1 MLRPVLLCLLILVG
15 HAAKASPV
23 SSALPDAELRGEATL
38 RFLGFPLYKAR
49 LFTPS
54 GAPLD
59 WSKDFALELTYLRD
73 LTAYDLVEG
82 TMREFER
89 TGGTLP
95 VRAQLNQC
103 FFDVRKGDRYTAVA
117 NGPNQLTFWRNDTR
131 TCTLSHPQITARFM
145 GIFLGDNT
153 RSRRFTSLLRSD
165 G

>member
-1 MLRPVLLCLLILVG
+1 MLRPVLLCLLIMVG
-15 HAAKASPV
+15 HAVNASPV
-23 SSALPDAELRGEATL
+23 NSALPDAELRGEATL

-54 GAPLD
+54 GARLD
-59 WSKDFALELTYLRD
+59 WNKDFALELTYLRN

-82 TMREFER
+82 TMREFAR

-103 FFDVRKGDRYTAVA
+103 FFDVRKGDRYTAVSDV
-117 NGPNQLTFWRNDTR
+117 PNTLTFWRNDTR
-131 TCTLSHPQITARFM
+131 TCTLSHPQIKARFM

-165 G
+165 